1 MKKKNKFLNYSIIVG
16 KKGKEIAK
24 KLNITEVKVK
34 TKLHRIRKR
43 IKKELKKG
51 GYENGK

>member
-1 MKKKNKFLNYSIIVG
+1 M
-16 KKGKEIAK
+16 
-24 KLNITEVKVK
+24 TEAKVK

-51 GYENGK
+51 GYENGEQ